1 MQGNSD
7 APSWVTLTEGERLV
21 WSGHP
26 SLRSVGGTF
35 VVGLVLITA
44 GIVVGIFFEE
54 IIRLLSLVP
63 IGLGLFIAGATYVN
77 YRSVQYVLT
86 TEEVYKKTGLIS
98 RNVVNIRLDRIQNTS
113 YAQSLPERFL
123 GYGHI
128 QIDTAGTGGSDI
140 TFASTP
146 KPEYVNGLITEHLD
160 NVRPQPDD
168 HRQSA

>member
-7 APSWVTLTEGERLV
+7 APSWVTLTEGEQLV

-35 VVGLVLITA
+35 VVGLILIA
-44 GIVVGIFFEE
+44 VGIGVGILFEGV
-54 IIRLLSLVP
+54 IQLLSLVP
-63 IGLGLFIAGATYVN
+63 IGLGLFTAGVTYVN

-86 TEEVYKKTGLIS
+86 AEEVYKKTGIIS

-113 YAQSLPERFL
+113 YTQSLPERFL

-128 QIDTAGTGGSDI
+128 QIDTAGTGGSDLVL
-140 TFASTP
+140 TNVP
-146 KPEYVNGLITEHLD
+146 NPEYVNGLITEYLD

-168 HRQSA
+168 QRQTA